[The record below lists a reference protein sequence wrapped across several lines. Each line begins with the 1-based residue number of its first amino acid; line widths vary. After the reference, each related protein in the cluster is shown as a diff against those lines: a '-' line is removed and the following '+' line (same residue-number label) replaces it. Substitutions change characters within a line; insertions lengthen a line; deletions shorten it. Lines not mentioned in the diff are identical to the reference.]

1 VAAPRVSVITPC
13 RDEQAT
19 IEPLLAALAAQTYP
33 LDAFEVIIADGR
45 STDGTLAAIE
55 RFRRRCPA
63 LHVRVI
69 DNPQRTIPA
78 GLNRALAAAAGD
90 VIVRMDAHAA
100 PHPEYIARCVAAL
113 ECGVGA
119 NVGGVWQIRPGAD
132 TLMARAIA
140 AAAAHPLAVGDAR
153 YRYARNP
160 GPVDTVPFGA
170 FRREL
175 VARVG
180 PFDETLLANEDYEF
194 NVRVRQAGGTI
205 WLDPAIR
212 AEYVARPTLGALA
225 RQYWRYGYWKQRML
239 RRYPATLRWRQAGPP
254 AFVASLG
261 ALLLASPFARPA
273 RVLLAALLFCYTVV
287 LGAVSAVSTARRGE
301 PLLAP
306 FMLLA
311 IGTMH
316 LAWGA
321 GFLWSMGKP

>member
-1 VAAPRVSVITPC
+1 MIAPHVSVIVPC
-13 RDEQAT
+13 RNEQAT
-19 IEPLLAALAAQTYP
+19 IEALLDALAAQTYP

-45 STDGTLAAIE
+45 STDGTLLAIE
-55 RFRRRCPA
+55 RFRRRCPQLA
-63 LHVRVI
+63 IQVI
-69 DNPQRTIPA
+69 ENPARTIPA
-78 GLNRALAAAAGD
+78 ALNRALAAASGD

-113 ECGVGA
+113 EAGA
-119 NVGGVWQIRPGAD
+119 GTNVGGVWRIRPGAE

-153 YRYARNP
+153 YRYASEP
-160 GPVDTVPFGA
+160 GEVDTVPFGA

-175 VARVG
+175 LGQVG
-180 PFDETLLANEDYEF
+180 LFDETLLANEDYEF
-194 NVRVRQAGGTI
+194 NVRVRRAGGTI

-212 AEYVARPTLGALA
+212 AEYVARPSLRALA

-254 AFVASLG
+254 AFVGLLG

-273 RVLLAALLFCYTVV
+273 RVLLLVSLLGYSSAIGVASAL
-287 LGAVSAVSTARRGE
+287 SALRRGE
-301 PLLAP
+301 LLLTP
-306 FMLLA
+306 YMLLA
-311 IGTMH
+311 IMTMH

-321 GFLWSMGKP
+321 GFLWSMGRP